1 MTPRYASP
9 MLEAIIIVLA
19 GLLFIQLGLFLR
31 FVLGYPKPPRELKGL
46 WRGTWAFAV
55 AAGET
60 LFPPGGA
67 VPPSSEDVDVPGYLD
82 AWMANLPARQRLLI
96 TLLFTAVEQGTL
108 LLGPGLSGKLHR
120 FSGLDIEQR
129 TAYLGRIE
137 QHPLFPVR
145 ALLAALRTI
154 FSFAYLDREPV
165 QAALGI
171 EPFPCELPPSTHL
184 RPDTM
189 GDGALLE
196 LSDHPA
202 EVEESCDVVVV
213 GTGAGGGV
221 AARELARAGLEVVIL
236 EEGPFIRPEDVH
248 VDTGTAMTQ
257 VLAEAGLRTFLAP
270 SAVASIQGRCV
281 GGSTF
286 PNSAILF
293 RIPDDVL
300 EEWRDEHGVE
310 GLTNQVLA
318 ESYERVERL
327 ARKAPAMGPELG
339 RKNELFAK
347 GAAAMG
353 IEAHP
358 FELGKSGC
366 KGHGSCLPACRIGA
380 KYSTDLSHIPDA
392 VQAGARLY
400 THARCD
406 KVLSEQGRAT
416 GVVGEFVDA
425 KGNKKGR
432 IRVKARAV
440 VLAGGVLGT
449 PLILK
454 RSGLGNRSGMVG
466 RNLHGQPGA
475 AIYAIFDELV
485 EPWKGHTQGYGAFLD
500 PHRKIEV
507 LWSPLSLMAVRMPG
521 FGHALKEN
529 LALFPYTAVWD
540 VVIRGTS
547 TGRILGGTGSDPMVW
562 FPQNRV
568 DTDRI
573 VSGLKLLGEMAFAA
587 GAKAV
592 MPGAY
597 GLPDT
602 FTDPAQLSALAPGAI
617 HPNQLVM
624 ASTHIFGTC
633 RMGGDPSR
641 SVVNSQGEC
650 HDVKNLYICDGS
662 VLPNGTR
669 VNPHEPIMAV
679 SDYFSKGIA
688 ARLKA

>member
-1 MTPRYASP
+1 
-9 MLEAIIIVLA
+9 MLEATIILLA
-19 GLLFIQLGLFLR
+19 VLLFLQLALILR
-31 FVLGYPKPPRELKGL
+31 VVAGYPEPERELTGL
-46 WRGTWAFAV
+46 GRGTWAFVV

-67 VPPSSEDVDVPGYLD
+67 LPPSSEDVDVPGYLD
-82 AWMANLPARQRLLI
+82 HWMDGLPPRQQIMI

-108 LLGPGLSGKLHR
+108 LLGPGLGGKIKR
-120 FSGLDIEQR
+120 FSSLDLDQR
-129 TAYLGRIE
+129 TTYLSRIE
-137 QHPLFPVR
+137 QHPLFIVR

-171 EPFPCELPPSTHL
+171 EPPPCPWPDTPHL

-189 GDGALLE
+189 GKGKLIE
-196 LSDHPA
+196 PQDHPD
-202 EVEESCDVVVV
+202 EVLERCDVVVV

-221 AARELARAGLEVVIL
+221 AARELAAAGLDVVVI
-236 EEGPFIRPEDVH
+236 EEGPFIRPEQVSN
-248 VDTGTAMTQ
+248 DTGTAMTQ

-281 GGSTF
+281 GGSTL

-300 EEWRDEHGVE
+300 EEWADEHGLE
-310 GLTNQVLA
+310 GLDNAALA
-318 ESYERVERL
+318 ASYERVERL
-327 ARKAPAMGPELG
+327 ARKGPASGPELG

-358 FELGKSGC
+358 FDLGKEGC
-366 KGHGSCLPACRIGA
+366 KGHGTCLPACRMGA
-380 KYSTDLSHIPDA
+380 KYSTDLSHVPDA
-392 VQAGARLY
+392 VKFGARLY
-400 THARCD
+400 TRARCE
-406 KVLSEQGRAT
+406 KVFSSDGQAT
-416 GVVGEFVDA
+416 GVVGDFVDA
-425 KGNKKGR
+425 KGKKTGR
-432 IRVKARAV
+432 FRVNARAV

-449 PLILK
+449 PLMLK
-454 RSGLGNRSGMVG
+454 RSGLGNSSGQVG

-475 AIYAIFDELV
+475 AIYAIFDEKV

-500 PHRKIEV
+500 KHRKIEV

-547 TGRILGGTGSDPMVW
+547 SGRILGGTGSDPIAW
-562 FPQNRV
+562 FPQNQV

-573 VSGLKLLGEMAFAA
+573 ASGLKLLGEMAFAA

-597 GLPDT
+597 GLPDRI
-602 FTDPAQLSALAPGAI
+602 TDPEQLELLGPGMI
-617 HPNQLVM
+617 NPNQLVM

-633 RMGGDPSR
+633 RMGGDPAT
-641 SVVNSQGEC
+641 SVVDSKGEC
-650 HDVKNLYICDGS
+650 HDVKNLWICDGS

-679 SDYFSKGIA
+679 SDYFCQGIVE
-688 ARLKA
+688 RLKQG

>member
-1 MTPRYASP
+1 
-9 MLEAIIIVLA
+9 MLDVIIILLA
-19 GLLFIQLGLFLR
+19 ILLFLQLALILR
-31 FVLGYPKPPRELKGL
+31 MVVGYPDPGRALTGL
-46 WRGTWAFAV
+46 GRSSWAFSK

-82 AWMANLPARQRLLI
+82 TWMAGLPPRQQLMI
-96 TLLFTAVEQGTL
+96 KALFLAVEQGTL
-108 LLGPGLSGKLHR
+108 LLGPGLSGKIKR
-120 FSGLDIEQR
+120 FSSLNIEDR
-129 TAYLGRIE
+129 TAYLSRIE
-137 QHPLFPVR
+137 QHPLFIVR
-145 ALLAALRTI
+145 ALLAALRTV
-154 FSFAYLDREPV
+154 FSFAYLDRPEV
-165 QAALGI
+165 QEALGI
-171 EPFPCELPPSTHL
+171 DPFPCDIPPSTHL

-189 GDGALLE
+189 GEGSLLT
-196 LSDHPA
+196 LDDHPT
-202 EVEESCDVVVV
+202 EVEETCDVVVI

-221 AARELARAGLEVVIL
+221 AARELARAGLDVVVL
-236 EEGPFIRPEDVH
+236 EEGPFIRPEDVST
-248 VDTGTAMTQ
+248 DTGTAMTQ

-300 EEWRDEHGVE
+300 EEWRDEHGLV
-310 GLTNQVLA
+310 GLNNEALA
-318 ESYERVERL
+318 ASYERVERL
-327 ARKAPAMGPELG
+327 ARKAPAQAPQLG

-358 FELGKSGC
+358 FDLGKEGC
-366 KGHGSCLPACRIGA
+366 KGHGCCLPACRIGA

-400 THARCD
+400 TNARCD
-406 KVLSEQGRAT
+406 RVQSGQGQAE
-416 GVVGEFVDA
+416 GVVADFVDA
-425 KGNKKGR
+425 KGAKKGR

-454 RSGLGNRSGMVG
+454 RSRIGNSSGMVG

-475 AIYAIFDELV
+475 AIYAIFDEKV

-500 PHRKIEV
+500 KHRKIEV

-540 VVIRGTS
+540 VVVRGTS
-547 TGRILGGTGSDPMVW
+547 TGRILGGTGSDPIAW
-562 FPQNRV
+562 FPQNQV

-573 VSGLKLLGEMAFAA
+573 ASGLKLLGEMAFAA
-587 GAKAV
+587 GATAV

-597 GLPDT
+597 GLPDRI
-602 FTDPAQLSALAPGAI
+602 TDPKQLELLGPGMI

-633 RMGGDPSR
+633 RMGEDPTK
-641 SVVNSQGEC
+641 SVVNSLGES
-650 HDVKNLYICDGS
+650 HDVKNLWICDGS

-679 SDYFSKGIA
+679 ADYFCQGIIE
-688 ARLKA
+688 RLKA

>member
-1 MTPRYASP
+1 MPQA
-9 MLEAIIIVLA
+9 LIILLAVLTI
-19 GLLFIQLGLFLR
+19 LQLGLILR
-31 FVLGYPKPPRELKGL
+31 LVVGYPLPERPIEGL
-46 WRGTWAFAV
+46 NRTTWAFV
-55 AAGET
+55 KAAGET

-67 VPPSSEDVDVPGYLD
+67 IPPSADDVDVPGYLD
-82 AWMANLPARQRLLI
+82 HWMAALPPRQQLLI
-96 TLLFTAVEQGTL
+96 TLLFTAIEQGTL
-108 LLGPGLSGKLHR
+108 LLGPGLKGRLHR
-120 FSGLDIEQR
+120 FSGLSTDDRI
-129 TAYLGRIE
+129 TYLRRIE
-137 QHPLFPVR
+137 QHPLFLVR

-165 QAALGI
+165 KEAMGI
-171 EPFPCELPPSTHL
+171 APMPCTWPRSTHL
-184 RPDTM
+184 RPETM
-189 GDGALLE
+189 GKGKLIEPGDRPE
-196 LSDHPA
+196 

-221 AARELARAGLEVVIL
+221 AARELAAAGLEVVII
-236 EEGPFIRPEDVH
+236 EEGPFIRPEDVSN
-248 VDTGTAMTQ
+248 DTGTAMTQ

-300 EEWRDEHGVE
+300 DEWRDERGIE
-310 GLTNQVLA
+310 GLTSAALA
-318 ESYERVERL
+318 ASYERVERL
-327 ARKAPAMGPELG
+327 ARKGPASPEQLTA
-339 RKNELFAK
+339 KDHLFAR

-358 FELGKSGC
+358 FDLGKDGC
-366 KGHGSCLPACRIGA
+366 DGHGSCLPACRKGA

-392 VQAGARLY
+392 VQHGARLY
-400 THARCD
+400 TMARCD
-406 KVLSEQGRAT
+406 KVTSSGGQAT
-416 GVVGEFVDA
+416 GVVGHFVDS
-425 KGNKKGR
+425 KGR
-432 IRVKARAV
+432 KTGRFRVKARAV
-440 VLAGGVLGT
+440 VLSGGVLGT

-454 RSGLGNRSGMVG
+454 RSGLANSSGQVG

-475 AIYAIFDELV
+475 AIYAVFDEKI

-507 LWSPLSLMAVRMPG
+507 LWSPLSIMAVRMPG
-521 FGHALKEN
+521 FGHALKED
-529 LALFPYTAVWD
+529 LALFPYTAIWD

-547 TGRILGGTGSDPMVW
+547 TGRIIGGTGSDPMVW

-573 VSGLKLLGEMAFAA
+573 ASGLKLLGEMAFAA

-597 GLPDT
+597 GLPDR
-602 FTDPAQLSALAPGAI
+602 FTDPSQLDALGPGKI
-617 HPNQLVM
+617 NPDQLVM

-633 RMGGDPSR
+633 GMGGDPAR
-641 SVVNSQGEC
+641 SVVNSRGEC

-662 VLPNGTR
+662 ILPNGTR

-679 SDYFSKGIA
+679 SDYIAHGIVE
-688 ARLKA
+688 RLKGG

>member
-1 MTPRYASP
+1 
-9 MLEAIIIVLA
+9 MLEAFIILIA
-19 GLLFIQLGLFLR
+19 ALLFLQLALALR
-31 FVLGYPKPPRELKGL
+31 VVAGYPQPERELRGL
-46 WRGTWAFAV
+46 GRGTWAFVV

-67 VPPSSEDVDVPGYLD
+67 LPPSSEDVDVPGYLD
-82 AWMANLPARQRLLI
+82 TWMAELPPRQQIMI

-108 LLGPGLSGKLHR
+108 LLGQGLAGKVRR
-120 FSGLDIEQR
+120 FSSLDPDQR
-129 TAYLGRIE
+129 TTYLTRIE
-137 QHPLFPVR
+137 QHPLFLVR

-171 EPFPCELPPSTHL
+171 EPPPCPWPETTHL
-184 RPDTM
+184 RPGNM
-189 GDGALLE
+189 GTGQLLE
-196 LSDHPA
+196 PGDHPD
-202 EVEESCDVVVV
+202 EVELSCDVVVV

-221 AARELARAGLEVVIL
+221 AARELAAAGLDVVVL
-236 EEGPFIRPEDVH
+236 EEGPFIRPEQVSN
-248 VDTGTAMTQ
+248 DTGTAMTQ

-300 EEWRDEHGVE
+300 EEWAQEHGVQ
-310 GLTNQVLA
+310 GLTNAALA

-327 ARKAPAMGPELG
+327 THKAPAGGPELG
-339 RKNELFAK
+339 RKNELFAI

-358 FELGKSGC
+358 FDLGKQGC
-366 KGHGSCLPACRIGA
+366 KGHGSCLPACRMGA
-380 KYSTDLSHIPDA
+380 KYSTDLSHVPDA
-392 VQAGARLY
+392 VRFGARLY
-400 THARCD
+400 TRARCD
-406 KVLSEQGRAT
+406 KVTSSGSTAT
-416 GVVGEFVDA
+416 GVVGHFVDA
-425 KGNKKGR
+425 KGKKTGR
-432 IRVKARAV
+432 FQVKARAV

-454 RSGLGNRSGMVG
+454 RSGLANRSGMVG

-475 AIYAIFDELV
+475 AIYAIFDEKV

-500 PHRKIEV
+500 EHRKIEV

-521 FGHALKEN
+521 FGLTLKDN

-540 VVIRGTS
+540 VVVRGTS
-547 TGRILGGTGSDPMVW
+547 SGRILGGTGSDPIAW

-597 GLPDT
+597 GLPDK
-602 FTDPAQLSALAPGAI
+602 FTDPAQLAALAPGKI

-633 RMGGDPSR
+633 RMGGNPAT
-641 SVVNSQGEC
+641 SVVNSHGEC
-650 HDVKNLYICDGS
+650 HDVENLWICDGS

-679 SDYFSKGIA
+679 SDLFCQGIVE
-688 ARLKA
+688 RLKRG

>member
-1 MTPRYASP
+1 
-9 MLEAIIIVLA
+9 MLEALIILLA
-19 GLLFIQLGLFLR
+19 IALFLKTALLLR
-31 FVLGYPKPPRELKGL
+31 FVVGYPAPERELRGL
-46 WRGTWAFAV
+46 GRGTWAFVV

-60 LFPPGGA
+60 LFPAGGA
-67 VPPSSEDVDVPGYLD
+67 IPPSSEDVDVPGYLD
-82 AWMANLPARQRLLI
+82 AWMADLPPRQQIMI
-96 TLLFTAVEQGTL
+96 TLLFTAIEQGTL
-108 LLGPGLSGKLHR
+108 LLGPGLQGKLHR
-120 FSGLDIEQR
+120 FSGLSPEDR
-129 TAYLGRIE
+129 TAYLHRIE
-137 QHPLFPVR
+137 QHPLFLVR

-165 QAALGI
+165 QEALGI
-171 EPFPCELPPSTHL
+171 EPMPCTWPDSTHL

-189 GDGALLE
+189 GEGKLIEPGDRP
-196 LSDHPA
+196 D

-221 AARELARAGLEVVIL
+221 AARELAAAGLDVVVL
-236 EEGPFIRPEDVH
+236 EEGPFIRPEEVSN
-248 VDTGTAMTQ
+248 DTGTAMTQ

-300 EEWRDEHGVE
+300 DEWRDELGVE
-310 GLTNQVLA
+310 GLTSAALA
-318 ESYERVERL
+318 ASYDRVERL
-327 ARKAPAMGPELG
+327 ARKGPASAPELG
-339 RKNELFAK
+339 RKNELFAV
-347 GAAAMG
+347 GAKAMG
-353 IEAHP
+353 IDAHP
-358 FELGKSGC
+358 FDLGKDGC
-366 KGHGSCLPACRIGA
+366 KGHGSCLPACRMGA
-380 KYSTDLSHIPDA
+380 KYSTDLSHVPDA
-392 VQAGARLY
+392 VQQGARLY
-400 THARCD
+400 TRARVD
-406 KVLSEQGRAT
+406 RVLASAGTAE
-416 GVVGEFVDA
+416 GVVGHFVDA
-425 KGNKKGR
+425 KGKKTGR
-432 IRVKARAV
+432 FRVRARAV

-454 RSGLGNRSGMVG
+454 RSRLANSSGMVG
-466 RNLHGQPGA
+466 RNLRDQPGA
-475 AIYAIFDELV
+475 AIYAIFEDKV

-547 TGRILGGTGSDPMVW
+547 SGRIIGGTGSDPIAW

-573 VSGLKLLGEMAFAA
+573 VSGLKLLGEMAFQA

-597 GLPDT
+597 GLPDRI
-602 FTDPAQLSALAPGAI
+602 TDPKQLEALAPGKI

-633 RMGGDPSR
+633 RMGGDPR
-641 SVVNSQGEC
+641 TSVVNSMGET
-650 HDVKNLYICDGS
+650 HDVKNLFICDGS

-679 SDYFSKGIA
+679 SDYFSQGIA
-688 ARLKA
+688 AKLKS

>member
-1 MTPRYASP
+1 
-9 MLEAIIIVLA
+9 MLEASILVLA
-19 GLLFIQLGLFLR
+19 LVLILQLGLVLR
-31 FVLGYPKPPRELKGL
+31 FVLGYRPPPRPLAGL
-46 WRGTWAFAV
+46 GRGTWAFVV

-67 VPPSSEDVDVPGYLD
+67 IEPSSEDVDVPGYLD
-82 AWMANLPARQRLLI
+82 TWMAGLPTRQQLLI
-96 TLLFTAVEQGTL
+96 TLLFTAIEQGTL
-108 LLGPGLSGKLHR
+108 LLGPGVGGKLRR

-129 TAYLGRIE
+129 TAYLRRIE

-145 ALLAALRTI
+145 ALLSALRTI

-165 QAALGI
+165 QRALGI
-171 EPFPCELPPSTHL
+171 EPMPCEWPRSTHL
-184 RPDTM
+184 RPETM
-189 GDGALLE
+189 GRGRLVEPGDRP
-196 LSDHPA
+196 D
-202 EVEESCDVVVV
+202 EVELECDVVVV

-221 AARELARAGLEVVIL
+221 AARELAVAGLDVVIL
-236 EEGPFIRPEDVH
+236 EEGPLIRPEEVSN
-248 VDTGTAMTQ
+248 DTGTGMTQ

-300 EEWRDEHGVE
+300 DEWRDEHGVQ
-310 GLTNQVLA
+310 GLDNAALA
-318 ESYERVERL
+318 DSYERVERL
-327 ARKAPAMGPELG
+327 ARKGPASPEQLTA
-339 RKNELFAK
+339 KDHLFAR
-347 GAAAMG
+347 GAAALG
-353 IEAHP
+353 IQAHA
-358 FELGKSGC
+358 FDLGKDGC
-366 KGHGSCLPACRIGA
+366 AGHGSCLPACRKGA

-392 VQAGARLY
+392 VQHGARLY
-400 THARCD
+400 TQARCD
-406 KVLSEQGRAT
+406 RVLASRGQAE
-416 GVVGEFVDA
+416 GVVGDFVDRR
-425 KGNKKGR
+425 GNKTGR
-432 IRVKARAV
+432 FRVRARAV

-449 PLILK
+449 PLILR
-454 RSGLGNRSGMVG
+454 RSGLANRSGMVG

-475 AIYAIFDELV
+475 AIYAIFDERV
-485 EPWKGHTQGYGAFLD
+485 EPWRGHTQGYGAFLD
-500 PHRKIEV
+500 EHRKIEV

-521 FGHALKEN
+521 FGHTLKEN

-547 TGRILGGTGSDPMVW
+547 TGRILGGSGSDPMVW

-597 GLPDT
+597 GLPDK
-602 FTDPAQLSALAPGAI
+602 FTDPSQLEALAPGAI

-633 RMGGDPSR
+633 RMGGDPTR

-688 ARLKA
+688 ARLER

>member
-1 MTPRYASP
+1 MIE
-9 MLEAIIIVLA
+9 LIIVLLA
-19 GLLFIQLGLFLR
+19 LLLFLQLALALR
-31 FVLGYPKPPRELKGL
+31 FVVGYPAPERELKGL
-46 WRGTWAFAV
+46 GRSTWAFV
-55 AAGET
+55 KAAGET
-60 LFPPGGA
+60 LFPAGGA
-67 VPPSSEDVDVPGYLD
+67 IPPSSTDVDVPGYLD
-82 AWMANLPARQRLLI
+82 TWMAGLPARQQIMI
-96 TLLFTAVEQGTL
+96 TLLFTAIEQGTL
-108 LLGPGLSGKLHR
+108 ILGPGLNGKLHR
-120 FSGLDIEQR
+120 FSGLAPQER
-129 TAYLGRIE
+129 TAYLQRIE
-137 QHPLFPVR
+137 QNPLFLVR

-165 QAALGI
+165 QEALGI
-171 EPFPCELPPSTHL
+171 APPPCEWPKSTHL
-184 RPDTM
+184 RPETM
-189 GDGALLE
+189 GKGSLHE
-196 LSDHPA
+196 LSDHPS
-202 EVEESCDVVVV
+202 ELELSCDVVVV

-221 AARELARAGLEVVIL
+221 AARELAAAGLDVVIL
-236 EEGPFIRPEDVH
+236 EEGPFIRPEEVSN
-248 VDTGTAMTQ
+248 DTGTAMTQ

-270 SAVASIQGRCV
+270 SAVATIQGRCV

-300 EEWRDEHGVE
+300 DEWRDTLGVQ
-310 GLTNQVLA
+310 GLTNDALA
-318 ESYERVERL
+318 ASYERVERL
-327 ARKAPAMGPELG
+327 ARKGPASAPELG

-353 IEAHP
+353 IDAHP
-358 FELGKSGC
+358 FDLGKDGC
-366 KGHGSCLPACRIGA
+366 KGHGSCLPACRMGA

-392 VQAGARLY
+392 VSFGARLY
-400 THARCD
+400 TNARCH
-406 KVLSEQGRAT
+406 KVLASGGQAD
-416 GVVGEFVDA
+416 GVVGHFVDN
-425 KGNKKGR
+425 KGVKVGKF
-432 IRVKARAV
+432 RVKSRAV

-454 RSGLGNRSGMVG
+454 RSGLANSSGMVG

-475 AIYAIFDELV
+475 AIYAIFDEKV

-500 PHRKIEV
+500 KHRKIEV
-507 LWSPLSLMAVRMPG
+507 LWSPLSIMAVRMPG

-573 VSGLKLLGEMAFAA
+573 ASGLKLLGEMAFAA

-597 GLPDT
+597 GLPDRI
-602 FTDPAQLSALAPGAI
+602 TDPKQLELLGPGMI
-617 HPNQLVM
+617 NPNQLVM

-633 RMGGDPSR
+633 RMGGDPR
-641 SVVNSQGEC
+641 TSVVNSQGEC
-650 HDVKNLYICDGS
+650 HDVKNLFICDGS

-679 SDYFSKGIA
+679 SDYFAQGIA
-688 ARLKA
+688 ARLKG

>member
-1 MTPRYASP
+1 
-9 MLEAIIIVLA
+9 MLEVLI
-19 GLLFIQLGLFLR
+19 LLSALILLLQLALALR
-31 FVLGYPKPPRELKGL
+31 LVVGYPAPGRELRGL
-46 WRGTWAFAV
+46 SRANWAFVV
-55 AAGET
+55 AAGDT
-60 LFPPGGA
+60 LFPAGGA
-67 VPPSSEDVDVPGYLD
+67 IPPSSADVDVPGYLD
-82 AWMANLPARQRLLI
+82 GWMAELPARQQTMI
-96 TLLFTAVEQGTL
+96 TLLFLVIEQGTL
-108 LLGPGLSGKLHR
+108 FLGPGLNGKLQR
-120 FSGLDIEQR
+120 FSGLSPEER
-129 TAYLGRIE
+129 TAYLHRIE
-137 QHPLFPVR
+137 QNPLFLVR

-165 QAALGI
+165 QEALGI
-171 EPFPCELPPSTHL
+171 APPPCEWPKSTHL
-184 RPDTM
+184 RPETM
-189 GDGALLE
+189 GSGSLLE
-196 LSDHPA
+196 LSDHPD
-202 EVEESCDVVVV
+202 EVELSCDVVVV
-213 GTGAGGGV
+213 GTGAGGGA
-221 AARELARAGLEVVIL
+221 AARELAAAGLDVVIL
-236 EEGPFIRPEDVH
+236 EEGPFIRPEQVSN
-248 VDTGTAMTQ
+248 DTGTAMTQ

-270 SAVASIQGRCV
+270 SAVATIQGRCV

-300 EEWRDEHGVE
+300 DEWRDEHGVQ
-310 GLTNQVLA
+310 GLTSAALA

-327 ARKAPAMGPELG
+327 ARKGPASAPELG
-339 RKNELFAK
+339 RKNELFAR

-358 FELGKSGC
+358 FDLGKDGC
-366 KGHGSCLPACRIGA
+366 KGHGSCLPACRMGA

-392 VQAGARLY
+392 VRSGARLY
-400 THARCD
+400 TNARVGR
-406 KVLSEQGRAT
+406 VLASGGQAE
-416 GVVGEFVDA
+416 GVVGDFVDN
-425 KGNKKGR
+425 KGVKVGR
-432 IRVKARAV
+432 FRVKSRAV

-454 RSGLGNRSGMVG
+454 RSGLANSSGMVG

-475 AIYAIFDELV
+475 AIYAIFDDKV

-500 PHRKIEV
+500 KHRKIEV
-507 LWSPLSLMAVRMPG
+507 LWSPLSIMAVRMPG

-547 TGRILGGTGSDPMVW
+547 TGRILGGSGSDPIVW

-573 VSGLKLLGEMAFAA
+573 ASGLKLLGEMAFAA

-597 GLPDT
+597 GLPDRI
-602 FTDPAQLSALAPGAI
+602 TDPKQLELLGPGMI
-617 HPNQLVM
+617 NPNQLVM

-633 RMGGDPSR
+633 RMGADPKA

-650 HDVKNLYICDGS
+650 HDVKNLFICDGS

-679 SDYFSKGIA
+679 SDYFCQGIA
-688 ARLKA
+688 ARLKG